1 MALHLASVWN
11 RGLEQLVNGLLKI
24 NPLPHPTPQTN
35 QNVTVFP
42 IATSKEN

>member
-1 MALHLASVWN
+1 MALHLASVWK

-24 NPLPHPTPQTN
+24 NPLPPFQKN

-42 IATSKEN
+42 IVTGKAEN